1 MRPQVSFAILSS
13 ALLAACYGPP
23 ERAEILVNTAP
34 PGASCLLTRQGQ
46 LLAPIAP
53 TPAIAL
59 VDPAAGDLAVTC
71 RRPGF
76 AEASVLLPPRPA
88 AAYERRIDIALVPSA
103 PSGPLQ

>member
-1 MRPQVSFAILSS
+1 
-13 ALLAACYGPP
+13 
-23 ERAEILVNTAP
+23 
-34 PGASCLLTRQGQ
+34 
-46 LLAPIAP
+46 
-53 TPAIAL
+53 
-59 VDPAAGDLAVTC
+59 VTC